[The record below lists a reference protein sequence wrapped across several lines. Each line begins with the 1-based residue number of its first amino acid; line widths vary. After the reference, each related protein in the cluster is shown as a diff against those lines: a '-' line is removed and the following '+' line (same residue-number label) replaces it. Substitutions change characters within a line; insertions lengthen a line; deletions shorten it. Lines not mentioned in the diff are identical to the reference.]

1 MTGVSTLGQAL
12 DQIERLKV
20 AQTDFD
26 LLSRQLST
34 GKKTDKFSGL
44 GSDLLTSKRTRASFE
59 SMEVYQNNIKLA
71 DNRIQHMLTAL
82 REFRAQTE
90 NLRDFMLQFSEESAH
105 QEGDYIRQDD
115 PITPEVEGEPVIGL
129 SSGEMQA
136 DFAVMANFAKNMDG
150 FLKDL
155 INRQEEDRYLFS
167 GADTLNKPLEST
179 ATLDAA
185 METAISNWKN
195 EASADNITTAEFVTD
210 LKDRVATVANP
221 DAFTDSVVGFNA
233 TITSGKAGN
242 VYARIDANSEVNYT
256 SVANNQGFRDVM
268 VAVSFLKSENLPPIA
283 DVYAEPYTF
292 GDAPV
297 ESGAPGATLEEQ
309 TEAFFEVFNAVETMI
324 TGALKDVDKEIQ
336 NLELARV
343 RLDEAAQVNLDQ
355 QNAAKSLIA
364 DVENVDVNEVAVK
377 IGAVQTSLEAS
388 YRVTALMRE
397 MSLTNFI

>member
-34 GKKTDKFSGL
+34 GKKTDRFSGL
-44 GSDLLTSKRTRASFE
+44 GADLLTSKRTRASFK

-82 REFRAQTE
+82 KEFRAQTE
-90 NLRDFMLQFSEESAH
+90 NLRDFMLNFSEESAH
-105 QEGDYIRQDD
+105 QEGEYIRQDD
-115 PITPEVEGEPVIGL
+115 PITPEIEVEPVIGL
-129 SSGEMQA
+129 GSGEMDV
-136 DFAVMANFAKNMDG
+136 DFTTMANFAKNMDG
-150 FLKDL
+150 FIKDL
-155 INRQEEDRYLFS
+155 INRQEEDRYVFS
-167 GADTLNKPLEST
+167 GSDTLNKPLGST
-179 ATLDAA
+179 ATLDAT
-185 METAISNWKN
+185 METAITNWKD
-195 EASADNITTAEFVTD
+195 EASGSNITTAEFIAD
-210 LKDRVATVANP
+210 LQDRVATATNP
-221 DAFTDSVVGFNA
+221 DAFSDSVVGFNA

-256 SVANNQGFRDVM
+256 SLANNQGFRDVL

-297 ESGAPGATLEEQ
+297 ENGAPGATLEEQ
-309 TEAFFEVFNAVETMI
+309 TEAFFEVFNAVESMI
-324 TGALKDVDKEIQ
+324 TGAMKEIDKEIQ

-343 RLDEAAQVNLDQ
+343 RLDEAAKVNRDQ
-355 QNAAKSLIA
+355 QNAAKSLID
-364 DVENVDVNEVAVK
+364 DVENVDINEVAVK
-377 IGAVQTSLEAS
+377 VGAVQTSLDAS
-388 YRVTALMRE
+388 YRITALMRE